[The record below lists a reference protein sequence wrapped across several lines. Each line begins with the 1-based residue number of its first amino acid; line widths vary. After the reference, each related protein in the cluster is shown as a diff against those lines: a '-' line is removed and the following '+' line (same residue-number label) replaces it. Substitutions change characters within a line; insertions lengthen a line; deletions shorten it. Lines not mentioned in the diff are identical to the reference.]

1 MASRFVDVK
10 ENQRQTQTRSITPNA
25 ERLARAASAKVSSKD
40 KLFSSRKSTPPISD
54 NTPSRYSNRDSFPDP
69 YSVPEPYYE
78 QHAQPHHQQLPSN
91 SRGVFDETLTSGF
104 EDTASDVPAA
114 TNFVAQLRAQ
124 DQRQQELHGGNAY
137 FHDQEGGAYYG
148 DSNRVYDDED
158 EGDYSDED
166 ATRHTHIGMQAAA
179 NPLQPQLNLKP
190 NQKPLRHEHQQEDL
204 RRTSDIAGRF
214 QPALQANLEL
224 RQVQDTPY
232 EEKFMTTQRKGSKK
246 RQQSEPSS
254 NQQQRHQED
263 YHSMSSGK
271 VTNDAKAQEAAEESL
286 MEEEDEVETP
296 DPDRSPVRRR
306 QDENRFSRSSQIDHR
321 LYPDYSD
328 KDLKS
333 MSFADLK
340 RESWDTVP
348 GQAESDRVPEEL
360 KGADVTLNQKLEYY
374 AHNENPYCSEFFENL
389 STPEWEESGDMIL
402 KKMMALTQQIIASR
416 ERKREIMAE
425 YEAKYETRE
434 RAVREKSDSYDAK
447 LNQMKNSGQT
457 VLRRK
462 KA

>member
-25 ERLARAASAKVSSKD
+25 ERLARAAGAKVSSKD
-40 KLFSSRKSTPPISD
+40 KLFTSRKSTPPISD

-69 YSVPEPYYE
+69 YSLPDPYYV
-78 QHAQPHHQQLPSN
+78 QHAQPNHQQPPPN
-91 SRGVFDETLTSGF
+91 NHGIFDETMTSRF
-104 EDTASDVPAA
+104 DETASDVQKEN
-114 TNFVAQLRAQ
+114 NFRAQLRTQ
-124 DQRQQELHGGNAY
+124 DQRQQDIHDGNAY
-137 FHDQEGGAYYG
+137 LNDQEGGAYYG
-148 DSNRVYDDED
+148 DPNRAYGDED
-158 EGDYSDED
+158 EGDYADED
-166 ATRHTHIGMQAAA
+166 ATRHTHIGMQIAA
-179 NPLQPQLNLKP
+179 NPHQPPLNHKP

-232 EEKFMTTQRKGSKK
+232 EENFMTAQRKESKK
-246 RQQSEPSS
+246 RQRSEASS
-254 NQQQRHQED
+254 NQQQGHQED
-263 YHSMSSGK
+263 YRSVPSDK
-271 VTNDAKAQEAAEESL
+271 ETNDAKAQEIAEESP
-286 MEEEDEVETP
+286 MEEDEVETL
-296 DPDRSPVRRR
+296 DPDGRPVRHR

-328 KDLKS
+328 GDLRG

-340 RESWDTVP
+340 KESWDTVP
-348 GQAESDRVPEEL
+348 GQAESDRIPEVL
-360 KGADVTLNQKLEYY
+360 KGADVTLDQKLEYY
-374 AHNENPYCSEFFENL
+374 AHNEDPYCSEFFENL

-416 ERKREIMAE
+416 EGKRKIMAE
-425 YEAKYETRE
+425 YEAKYEARE
-434 RAVREKSDSYDAK
+434 KAVREKSDNYDAK
-447 LNQMKNSGQT
+447 LKQMKNSGQT
-457 VLRRK
+457 VLRCK